1 MADIS
6 AIAET
11 HAPALERTLEES
23 IVDFWY
29 PRCIDEEHGGYLTD
43 YDADGEFGGDGEKQI
58 VTQARFVWF
67 FSRLD
72 REGYGDYRE
81 AAEQGLEFMLEEL
94 WDDEHGGFY
103 WQVARDGTTTKPN
116 KHMYGQS
123 FGLYALSEFDRAYDS
138 GLSTGSNRAREYA
151 DELVDLFEEHAH
163 DDEHGGYVEY
173 FEPDWTPI
181 TEGRTYLDGIEPD
194 WSTKE
199 SADEELDASFKLMNT
214 HIHLLESFTEYHR
227 ATGQGREQLEELLH
241 VCTNTVLRKTVG
253 ACTDKYTRDWTP
265 QLGELA
271 LASYGHDVETVWLVM
286 DAVEA
291 LGLSQSTF
299 RDFYETLWDYS
310 LEYGYDDEHGGFY
323 FFGPLGEPATNRV
336 KAWWVQAEV
345 LTSALRMYRL
355 TGEERYR
362 EVFEETWAFLEAHQI
377 DREVG
382 EWHSGVTEDLDPVG
396 RKGALYK
403 GAYHN
408 GRAMVECLDL
418 LQAA

>member
-1 MADIS
+1 MADLS
-6 AIAET
+6 TLGEEY
-11 HAPALERTLEES
+11 APAVETTLDES

-29 PRCIDEEHGGYLTD
+29 PRCIDEEHGGYVTS
-43 YDADGEFGGDGEKQI
+43 YDAAGDFAGTSEKQI

-81 AAEQGLEFMLEEL
+81 AAEQGLEFILEEM

-103 WQVARDGTTTKPN
+103 WQVERDGTVTKPN

-123 FGLYALSEFDRAYDS
+123 FGLYALAEFDRAFDS
-138 GLSTGSNRAREYA
+138 GLSTGSNQAREYA
-151 DELVDLFEEHAH
+151 DELVELFDAEAH
-163 DDEHGGYVEY
+163 DEDNGGYVEY

-181 TEGRTYLDGIEPD
+181 LEGRTYLDGIEPD

-199 SADEELDASFKLMNT
+199 SEDEELDASFKLMNT
-214 HIHLLESFTEYHR
+214 HIHLMESFTEYHR
-227 ATGQGREQLEELLH
+227 ATGDGADQLEELLH
-241 VCTNTVLRKTVG
+241 ICTNTVFRKGVG
-253 ACTDKYTRDWTP
+253 ACTDKYEPDWEP
-265 QLGELA
+265 QLGDLA
-271 LASYGHDVETVWLVM
+271 LASYGHDLENVWLVM

-291 LGLSQSTF
+291 LGLSQELF
-299 RDFYETLWDYS
+299 EDFYTTLWDYS
-310 LEYGYDDEHGGFY
+310 LEYGYDEDHGGFY

-345 LTSALRMYRL
+345 LTSALRMYEL
-355 TGEERYR
+355 TGEERYA
-362 EVFEETWAFLEAHQI
+362 EVFEETWSFIQSYQI
-377 DREVG
+377 DHDVG

-408 GRAMVECLDL
+408 GRAMIECLDL
-418 LQAA
+418 LAAE

>member
-1 MADIS
+1 MADLD
-6 AIAET
+6 ALGVEY
-11 HAPALERTLEES
+11 APKLRANLEES
-23 IVDFWY
+23 VLDFWY
-29 PRCIDEEHGGYLTD
+29 PRCIDKEHGGYVTS
-43 YDADGEFGGDGEKQI
+43 YDADGNSAATSEKQI

-81 AAEQGLEFMLEEL
+81 AAEQGLEFLLGEM

-103 WQVARDGTTTKPN
+103 WQVERDGTVTKPN

-123 FGLYALSEFDRAYDS
+123 YGLYALSEFHRAFEV
-138 GLSTGSNRAREYA
+138 GLSTSGNLAREYA
-151 DELVDLFEEHAH
+151 DRLVELFDAEAH
-163 DDEHGGYVEY
+163 DDELGGYVEY

-181 TEGRTYLDGIEPD
+181 REGRTYLDGIEPD
-194 WSTKE
+194 WSPKE
-199 SADEELDASFKLMNT
+199 SDDAELDASFKLLNT
-214 HIHLLESFTEYHR
+214 HLHLLESFTEYHR
-227 ATGQGREQLEELLH
+227 ATGAGRKQLEELLH
-241 VCTNTVLRKTVG
+241 ICTNTVFRKGVG
-253 ACTDKYTRDWTP
+253 AGTDKYAPDWTP
-265 QLGELA
+265 QLGDLA
-271 LASYGHDVETVWLVM
+271 LASYGHDLENVWLVM

-291 LGLSQSTF
+291 LGLSQELF
-299 RDFYETLWDYS
+299 EDFYSTLWDYS

-345 LTSALRMYRL
+345 LTSALRMYEL

-362 EVFEETWAFLEAHQI
+362 DVFEETWAFLESYQF
-377 DREVG
+377 DDEVG
-382 EWHSGVTEDLDPVG
+382 EWHSGVTDDLEPVG

-408 GRAMVECLDL
+408 GRALIECLDL
-418 LQAA
+418 LAE